1 MRMSSAALLP
11 TFIIGGAPRSG
22 TTFLAEALSRH
33 PEVYMARP
41 LIPEPKV
48 FLGYRQPPD
57 AYRER
62 YRKLFE
68 PANGHRLRG
77 EKTANYFENPDLAPL
92 IRSVVPEAQ
101 WVFIVRE
108 PVARAYSNFQ
118 WSTKN
123 GLEKLSFEEAV
134 RKEGTRASPLPP
146 ERFHARPYDYL
157 TRSNYDVLAG
167 GWLEAFGRDRVRFFL
182 YEDISLRPEKLV
194 RDLQEYIGA
203 TVLPFAR
210 LDVGMVN
217 TAREVGPPIDP
228 ATEQELRQRLRPVVE
243 RFAALTGLDVTPW
256 GY

>member
-1 MRMSSAALLP
+1 MRMSTSVPLP

-33 PEVYMARP
+33 PDVYMAQP

-48 FLGYRQPPD
+48 FLGYRQPL
-57 AYRER
+57 AIYYER
-62 YRKLFE
+62 YNKLFA

-77 EKTANYFENPDLAPL
+77 EKTANYLENPDLCPL
-92 IRSVVPEAQ
+92 IQSVVPDAK

-108 PVARAYSNFQ
+108 PVARAYSNYL

-123 GLEKLSFEEAV
+123 RLETLSFEEAV
-134 RKEGTRASPLPP
+134 QKEGTRTSPLPP
-146 ERFHARPYDYL
+146 ERFHAKPYDYL
-157 TRSNYDVLAG
+157 IRSNYDALAAP
-167 GWLEAFGRDRVRFFL
+167 WQSTFGRDRVRFFL
-182 YEDISLRPEKLV
+182 YEDITLRPEKLV
-194 RDLQEYIGA
+194 RELQEHIGA
-203 TVLPFAR
+203 TPLPFEQ

-228 ATEQELRQRLRPVVE
+228 GTEQRLRERMRPVVE
-243 RFAALTGLDVTPW
+243 RFAGLTGLDISPW